1 MFRSCRDDG
10 EEVLAVERPIEPE
23 FSRTVETYAVGD
35 EGLEVGFEAN
45 AAERAA
51 LARRLGVSA
60 LDRLVGRARL
70 RRASDGRIRA
80 KVTFDADVL
89 QSCVVTM
96 EPVSASLS
104 DVFEASFGDGSFG
117 DGAAELEVD
126 VAVDAEDPPEP
137 IRDGRMELG
146 ELVAQHL
153 SLALDPYPRK
163 PGAELAAP
171 AEAEGP
177 AEPAARPFAALAK
190 LAAKRRS

>member
-45 AAERAA
+45 AEERAA
-51 LARRLGVSA
+51 LARRLGLSA
-60 LDRLVGRARL
+60 LDRLVGTARL

-104 DVFEASFGDGSFG
+104 DAFEASFGDG
-117 DGAAELEVD
+117 AEAELEVD

-171 AEAEGP
+171 AETEG
-177 AEPAARPFAALAK
+177 PAARPFAALAK